1 MLEANGR
8 INLRRGRSLQHV
20 DAANNDEKDT
30 ALMIDILNLALPYFG
45 LIFIGFACGKAKG
58 LPEQGLAWMNFFLLY
73 VSLPALLFGITSKTP
88 FEELNNPPF
97 LIATTL
103 GTTSAFALALAA
115 GRLVGRLSFR
125 ESTLAGLSG
134 GYGNIGYMG
143 PGLALAVLGS
153 KAAAPTALIFCC
165 DSIFLFSIVPLLMA
179 LTDREHPSF
188 LHAIGVA
195 VRQIVLNPLIMSAAA
210 GALAAAL
217 HIQLPVAV
225 DKTLLFLQNAA
236 APTALFVL
244 GVTVA
249 LRPFDRVPWEV
260 PGVIAIKLL
269 VHPLIVFAL
278 MLLFGPFAQPWA
290 ATAVLMAALP
300 PALNVFVIARQNNT
314 WIEPASVAV
323 LIGTFASVVTLTSV
337 MWFIQTGR
345 LAFP

>member
-1 MLEANGR
+1 M
-8 INLRRGRSLQHV
+8 
-20 DAANNDEKDT
+20 T
-30 ALMIDILNLALPYFG
+30 DILNLALPYFG
-45 LIFIGFACGKAKG
+45 LIFIGFACGKTKG
-58 LPEQGLAWMNFFLLY
+58 LPEPGLAWMNFFLLY
-73 VSLPALLFGITSKTP
+73 VSLPALLFGIMSKTP
-88 FEELNNPPF
+88 FSELNNPPF

-103 GTTSAFALALAA
+103 GTMSAFALAMV
-115 GRLVGRLSFR
+115 VGRFIGDLSLR
-125 ESTLAGLSG
+125 KASMAGLSG
-134 GYGNIGYMG
+134 AYGNIGYMG

-165 DSIFLFSIVPLLMA
+165 DSIFLFTIVPLLIE
-179 LTDREHPSF
+179 LTNRDHPSA
-188 LHAIGVA
+188 LHALGVA
-195 VRQIVLNPLIMSAAA
+195 ARQVVLNPLIMSAAA
-210 GALAAAL
+210 GAIVAAL
-217 HIQLPVAV
+217 HLQLPVAV
-225 DKTLLFLQNAA
+225 DNTLLFLQNAA

-269 VHPLIVFAL
+269 VHPLIVFGL

-290 ATAVLMAALP
+290 ATAVLMASLP

-337 MWFIQTGR
+337 MWLIQSGR
-345 LAFP
+345 LVFP

>member
-1 MLEANGR
+1 M
-8 INLRRGRSLQHV
+8 V
-20 DAANNDEKDT
+20 
-30 ALMIDILNLALPYFG
+30 DILNLALPYFG
-45 LIFIGFACGKAKG
+45 LIFIGFACGKTRG
-58 LPEQGLAWMNFFLLY
+58 LPESGLAWMNFFLLY
-73 VSLPALLFGITSKTP
+73 VSLPALLFRIMSETP
-88 FEELNNPPF
+88 FSELNNPPF

-103 GTTSAFALALAA
+103 ATVSAFVLAMVA
-115 GRLVGRLSFR
+115 GRVIGELSLR
-125 ESTLAGLSG
+125 KATMAGLAGA
-134 GYGNIGYMG
+134 YGNIGYMG
-143 PGLALAVLGS
+143 PGLALAVLGA

-165 DSIFLFSIVPLLMA
+165 DSIFLFTIVPLLMA

-188 LHAIGVA
+188 LHAIGLA
-195 VRQIVLNPLIMSAAA
+195 ARQIVLNPLIMSAVL
-210 GALAAAL
+210 GALVAAFHIPLPTAL
-217 HIQLPVAV
+217 
-225 DKTLLFLQNAA
+225 DRTLLFLQNAA

-269 VHPLIVFAL
+269 IHPLIVFSL

-337 MWFIQTGR
+337 MWFIQSGR
-345 LAFP
+345 LVFP

>member
-1 MLEANGR
+1 M
-8 INLRRGRSLQHV
+8 V
-20 DAANNDEKDT
+20 
-30 ALMIDILNLALPYFG
+30 DILNLALPYFG
-45 LIFIGFACGKAKG
+45 LIFIGFACGKTRG
-58 LPEQGLAWMNFFLLY
+58 LPESGLAWMNFFLLY
-73 VSLPALLFGITSKTP
+73 VSLPALLFRIMSDTP
-88 FEELNNPPF
+88 FSELNNPPF

-103 GTTSAFALALAA
+103 ATISAFVLAMVA
-115 GRLVGRLSFR
+115 GRITGELSLR
-125 ESTLAGLSG
+125 KATIAGLAGA
-134 GYGNIGYMG
+134 YGNIGYMG
-143 PGLALAVLGS
+143 PGLALAVLGA

-165 DSIFLFSIVPLLMA
+165 DSIFLFTIVPLLMA

-188 LHAIGVA
+188 LHAIGIA
-195 VRQIVLNPLIMSAAA
+195 ARQIALNPLIMSAVL
-210 GALAAAL
+210 GALVAAFHIPLPTAL
-217 HIQLPVAV
+217 
-225 DKTLLFLQNAA
+225 DRTLLFLQNAA

-269 VHPLIVFAL
+269 IHPLIVFGL
-278 MLLFGPFAQPWA
+278 LLLFGPFAQPWA

-337 MWFIQTGR
+337 MWFIQSGR
-345 LAFP
+345 LVFP

>member
-1 MLEANGR
+1 M
-8 INLRRGRSLQHV
+8 V
-20 DAANNDEKDT
+20 
-30 ALMIDILNLALPYFG
+30 DILNLALPYFG
-45 LIFIGFACGKAKG
+45 LIFIGFACGKTRG
-58 LPEQGLAWMNFFLLY
+58 LPESGLAWMNFFLLY
-73 VSLPALLFGITSKTP
+73 VSLPALLFRIMSDTP
-88 FEELNNPPF
+88 FSELNNPPF

-103 GTTSAFALALAA
+103 ATISAFVLAMVA
-115 GRLVGRLSFR
+115 GRIIGDLSLR
-125 ESTLAGLSG
+125 KATMAGLAGA
-134 GYGNIGYMG
+134 YGNIGYMG
-143 PGLALAVLGS
+143 PGLALAVLGA

-165 DSIFLFSIVPLLMA
+165 DSIFLFTIVPLLMA

-188 LHAIGVA
+188 LHAIGLA
-195 VRQIVLNPLIMSAAA
+195 ARQIVLNPLIMSAVL
-210 GALAAAL
+210 GALVAAFHIPLPTAL
-217 HIQLPVAV
+217 
-225 DKTLLFLQNAA
+225 DRTLLFLQNAA

-269 VHPLIVFAL
+269 IHPLIVFGL

-337 MWFIQTGR
+337 MWFIQSGR

>member
-1 MLEANGR
+1 M
-8 INLRRGRSLQHV
+8 V
-20 DAANNDEKDT
+20 
-30 ALMIDILNLALPYFG
+30 DILNLALPYFG
-45 LIFIGFACGKAKG
+45 LIFIGFACGKTRG
-58 LPEQGLAWMNFFLLY
+58 LPESGLAWMNFFLLY
-73 VSLPALLFGITSKTP
+73 VSLPALLFRIMSETP
-88 FEELNNPPF
+88 FSELNNPPF
-97 LIATTL
+97 LVATTL
-103 GTTSAFALALAA
+103 ATVSAFVLAMVA
-115 GRLVGRLSFR
+115 GRIIGELSLR
-125 ESTLAGLSG
+125 KATMAGLAGA
-134 GYGNIGYMG
+134 YGNIGYMG
-143 PGLALAVLGS
+143 PGLALAVLGA

-165 DSIFLFSIVPLLMA
+165 DSIFLFTIVPLLMA

-188 LHAIGVA
+188 LHAIGLA
-195 VRQIVLNPLIMSAAA
+195 ARQIALNPLIMSAVL
-210 GALAAAL
+210 GALVAAFHIPLPTAL
-217 HIQLPVAV
+217 
-225 DKTLLFLQNAA
+225 DRTLLFLQNAA

-269 VHPLIVFAL
+269 VHPLIVFGL

-337 MWFIQTGR
+337 MWFIRSGR
-345 LAFP
+345 LVFP

>member
-1 MLEANGR
+1 M
-8 INLRRGRSLQHV
+8 V
-20 DAANNDEKDT
+20 
-30 ALMIDILNLALPYFG
+30 DILNLALPYFG

-73 VSLPALLFGITSKTP
+73 VSLPALLFGIMSKTP

-103 GTTSAFALALAA
+103 GTATAFFLALFT
-115 GRLVGRLSFR
+115 GRLMGRLPLR
-125 ESTLAGLSG
+125 EATLAGLSG
-134 GYGNIGYMG
+134 AYGNIGYMG

-165 DSIFLFSIVPLLMA
+165 DSIFLFTIVPLLIA
-179 LTDREHPSF
+179 LTDSKHPS
-188 LHAIGVA
+188 LWHTLGVV
-195 VRQIVLNPLIMSAAA
+195 VRQIVLNPLIMSACL

-217 HIQLPVAV
+217 HLHFPVAV
-225 DKTLLFLQNAA
+225 DRTVLFLQNAA

-249 LRPFDRVPWEV
+249 LRPFGRVPWEV

-269 VHPLIVFAL
+269 IHPLVVFGL
-278 MLLFGPFAQPWA
+278 MLLLGPFAQPWA
-290 ATAVLMAALP
+290 ATALLMASLP
-300 PALNVFVIARQNNT
+300 PALNVFVIARQNDS

-337 MWFIQTGR
+337 MWALQTGR
-345 LAFP
+345 IVFP